1 MKKWFGFSLGAL
13 LGISHIGMIGMLSQ
27 GTKIPKVNLPIGEYT
42 AYTVKAG
49 PDGYFINYRAHDPKV
64 MTKVQEVNRPAGFLG
79 LGRKNAVIEEQYM
92 AEGALHVNPIMG
104 SNGQPLTAEQIACIK
119 AQGSGESTGRLVGGG
134 LGTAVVANT
143 TITSIPVIGWVL
155 GGAITM
161 LGMDQGAEIGGQMAQ
176 DFKGC
181 EDLEVEENIK

>member
-13 LGISHIGMIGMLSQ
+13 LGISHIGMIGMISQ

-92 AEGALHVNPIMG
+92 AEGALHTFQFMIKMV
-104 SNGQPLTAEQIACIK
+104 SNLQHIK
-119 AQGSGESTGRLVGGG
+119 LHV
-134 LGTAVVANT
+134 LKHKVVEN
-143 TITSIPVIGWVL
+143 L
-155 GGAITM
+155 
-161 LGMDQGAEIGGQMAQ
+161 
-176 DFKGC
+176 
-181 EDLEVEENIK
+181 LEG